1 MFSNFYFFRLRKIR
15 MMFSLQ
21 TVNLKDVKAW
31 DKPACYKLSVTVS
44 FKLIIK
50 NMFGNQCWCAW
61 WELTELQK
69 EINLE
74 CIPLYSNFH
83 VSNKPDSLCV
93 ITRNCGGGGG
103 GGQHSTPLLVAF
115 HLLGH
120 NTGNQPEILSRDH
133 DLDTNNRIV
142 ITYFVLSYFCFLD
155 FVW

>member
-50 NMFGNQCWCAW
+50 NMFGNQCLCAW
-61 WELTELQK
+61 WELVHTELHK
-69 EINLE
+69 EIKLE
-74 CIPLYSNFH
+74 CIPLYSIFLIC
-83 VSNKPDSLCV
+83 NKPDSSCV
-93 ITRNCGGGGG
+93 ITGNCGGGGG

-120 NTGNQPEILSRDH
+120 GTGNQPEILAG
-133 DLDTNNRIV
+133 IMIWIP
-142 ITYFVLSYFCFLD
+142 ITELWSLILSFPVFVF
-155 FVW
+155 

>member
-15 MMFSLQ
+15 LMFSLQ

-44 FKLIIK
+44 FKLVIK
-50 NMFGNQCWCAW
+50 NRFGNQCWCAW
-61 WELTELQK
+61 WEFTELQK

-83 VSNKPDSLCV
+83 ICNKPDSSCV

-103 GGQHSTPLLVAF
+103 GEGGSIA
-115 HLLGH
+115 HLYL
-120 NTGNQPEILSRDH
+120 
-133 DLDTNNRIV
+133 
-142 ITYFVLSYFCFLD
+142 
-155 FVW
+155 

>member
-50 NMFGNQCWCAW
+50 TMFGNQCWCAW
-61 WELTELQK
+61 WEFTELQK

-83 VSNKPDSLCV
+83 ICNKPDSSSVSSQETLGV
-93 ITRNCGGGGG
+93 GG
-103 GGQHSTPLLVAF
+103 HSTPLLVAF

-120 NTGNQPEILSRDH
+120 GAGNQPEILSTDH
-133 DLDTNNRIV
+133 DLDTKNRIV
-142 ITYFVLSYFCFLD
+142 IT
-155 FVW
+155 

>member
-1 MFSNFYFFRLRKIR
+1 

-21 TVNLKDVKAW
+21 TVNLKEVKAW

-44 FKLIIK
+44 LKLIIK
-50 NMFGNQCWCAW
+50 TMFGNQCWCAW

-83 VSNKPDSLCV
+83 IYNKPDSSCV
-93 ITRNCGGGGG
+93 ITRNSGGGGV
-103 GGQHSTPLLVAF
+103 HSTPLLVAF

-120 NTGNQPEILSRDH
+120 GTVNQPEILIEDH
-133 DLDTNNRIV
+133 DLNTNNRIV
-142 ITYFVLSYFCFLD
+142 ITYFVPPCFCFLD
-155 FVW
+155 FV